1 MPVWLPE
8 LVSIAVLVAVC
19 SGLIG
24 RLPKV
29 ELGHSDAFL
38 RRRFW
43 NWFPLG
49 LTYAFLYMG
58 RYNLSVSK
66 TEFED
71 LITKADFGDIFGWG
85 SMTYGLAFLL
95 NGPLTDRLG
104 GRVTI
109 LIAAMG
115 SALCNLAMGAV
126 LHFGWT
132 DDLAFKFTILYCLNM
147 YFQSFGAVSIV
158 KVNASWF
165 HVRERGT
172 FGGIFGILI
181 SLGLYLAFDWGGLI
195 ARNFGALWVFY
206 VPAIVLLFWFVVDFF
221 LVHDAPSATGHI
233 DFETGDATHGSGALR
248 DVVKRMLTSRII
260 LTIAAI
266 EFCSGFLR
274 NAVMQWGRDFGKATG
289 QGESLVYA
297 HWGLFMCLAGI
308 TGGMVAGL
316 ISDRVFGSRRGPV
329 AAFLYAGLTV
339 CAGIIWFAIG
349 SPAVAWLLVFMS
361 LCFIGVHG
369 MLSATASM
377 DFGGKKNAGLAT
389 GIIDGC
395 VYGGTALQA
404 ALLGDML
411 PVGDAAKDPAAWQVW
426 PVAMLP
432 AAAVGLLL
440 ASTLWNARPKSSGA
454 VHAVHPVRA
463 EPPMTSQEPAGGR
476 AYQK

>member
-1 MPVWLPE
+1 MPVWVPE
-8 LVSIAVLVAVC
+8 LVSIAVLLAVVA
-19 SGLIG
+19 GLVS

-29 ELGHSDAFL
+29 ELGHSEAFV

-66 TEFED
+66 TEFEG
-71 LITKADFGDIFGWG
+71 LISKADFGEIFGWG
-85 SMTYGLAFLL
+85 SMVYGLAFLL

-104 GRVTI
+104 GRITI
-109 LIAAMG
+109 LIAAGG
-115 SALCNLAMGAV
+115 SAVCNFLLGLV
-126 LHFGWT
+126 LHLGWT
-132 DDLAFKFTILYCLNM
+132 DDLAFKFSVLYSLNM

-195 ARNFGALWVFY
+195 ARSFGALWVFY
-206 VPAIVLLFWFVVDFF
+206 APALMLVLWFAIDWV
-221 LVHDAPSATGHI
+221 LVHDAPSATGHA
-233 DFETGDATHGSGALR
+233 DFDTGDASHASSSLGA
-248 DVVKRMLTSRII
+248 VVQRMLTSRII
-260 LTIAAI
+260 LTIAAV

-289 QGESLVYA
+289 QAEAVVFA

-316 ISDRVFGSRRGPV
+316 ISDRIFGSRRGPV
-329 AAFLYAGLTV
+329 AALLYAGLTV
-339 CAGIIWFAIG
+339 CAAIVWVAID
-349 SPAVAWLLVFMS
+349 SPLVPWLLVVMS

-395 VYGGTALQA
+395 VYAGTALQA
-404 ALLGDML
+404 HLLGDVL
-411 PVGDAAKDPAAWQVW
+411 PVGDAAKDPHAWQVW
-426 PVAMLP
+426 PLAMLP
-432 AAAVGLLL
+432 AALVGFAL
-440 ASTLWNARPKSSGA
+440 AATLWNARPKK
-454 VHAVHPVRA
+454 
-463 EPPMTSQEPAGGR
+463 GG
-476 AYQK
+476 